1 MHKQYVYEYTYFAIK
16 SFWLAKQKK
25 SFILF
30 KINTI

>member
-25 SFILF
+25 VFYFIQ
-30 KINTI
+30 I

>member
-25 SFILF
+25 FFYFIQ
-30 KINTI
+30 I